1 MNEQFVV
8 VAIDGPAGSGKSTIA
23 RRLAERLRY
32 LYIDTGA
39 MYRAVGL
46 WALREGVALDDGEA
60 LARLARLADI
70 RLESAPPRVWL
81 NGEDV
86 TEAIRTP
93 AISDAAS
100 RISALPG
107 VRRALVEK
115 QREMGAR
122 ASVVMEGRDIG
133 SVVFPQARVKIFLD
147 ADPAVRADRRL
158 KELRAKGKDPTPE
171 EVARELHERD
181 QRDQTRSD
189 SPLVRTPDAFYLDT
203 TGLSPEDVE
212 RVILNI
218 VRERATQRKE
228 ASS

>member
-1 MNEQFVV
+1 MSEQFVV

-23 RRLAERLRY
+23 RRLAERLGY

-46 WALREGVALDDGEA
+46 WALRERVALDDGEA
-60 LARLARLADI
+60 LTRLARRADI

-81 NGEDV
+81 NGEDI

-93 AISDAAS
+93 AVSDAAS
-100 RISALPG
+100 RSSAVTG

-158 KELRAKGKDPTPE
+158 QELRAKGKDPTPE
-171 EVARELHERD
+171 EVAQELHERD

-189 SPLVRTPDAFYLDT
+189 SPLVRTPDAFYVDT
-203 TGLSPEDVE
+203 TGLSPGEVE

-218 VRERATQRKE
+218 VRARATLRKE